1 MKRLFGNFDQ
11 DSGKNKSRAI
21 EINKERNSGKI
32 YEFLAETS
40 TLPNSWMKPLGGVQE
55 GYDKESVINDT
66 PKSAELITHFTNTW
80 IK

>member
-1 MKRLFGNFDQ
+1 MGKMLRSLDQ
-11 DSGKNKSRAI
+11 DPGQNKSRAM
-21 EINKERNSGKI
+21 EINKERKPGKI
-32 YEFLAETS
+32 YDFLAETS

-80 IK
+80 TK